1 MTWDLPRDLEISL
14 LKNREMKE
22 FGSDFHLMSE
32 GKYWTGKSVSTD
44 ICPDAV
50 YFANGRHAILT
61 AVQVG
66 GYKRLWVPVY
76 FCHEVIASIRKAGIE
91 VVFYD
96 DYPLQKHDDDVVRN
110 LPYRGKDALL
120 RLNYFGWRKWR
131 DNSDI
136 PVPVIED
143 HTHDLIGHWARNSN
157 ADWCL
162 ASLRK
167 SLPLPEGGV
176 LWSPKGY
183 TVKPPVSTAENDTCV
198 EERLRGMMLK
208 RDYLCGEKVE
218 KNTFRGLYL
227 STEDQIGELN
237 ISGISQVCLEIL
249 MSFDIKKWYE
259 DKKRNWE
266 YLTHIEGIPEERSML
281 EDSLNCTPFSIVLEM
296 STDARCAEVR
306 KKLIENDVYPAVL
319 WSLPESCV
327 DYSRAFSFSRRMLS
341 VHCDGRY
348 TLEDMEKLSC
358 LLMKSLK

>member
-1 MTWDLPRDLEISL
+1 MTWVLQRDLEISL

-32 GKYWTGKSVSTD
+32 GKYWTGKSVFTD

-61 AVQVG
+61 VVQVG

-76 FCHEVIASIRKAGIE
+76 FCHEVIDCIRKAGIE
-91 VVFYD
+91 VAFYN
-96 DYPLQKHDDDVVRN
+96 DYPLQKYDDKVVRN
-110 LPYRGKDALL
+110 LPYRRKDVLL
-120 RLNYFGWRKWR
+120 RLNYFGWRKLR

-183 TVKPPVSTAENDTCV
+183 IVKQPVSTAENDACV
-198 EERLRGMMLK
+198 EERLHGMMLK
-208 RDYLCGEKVE
+208 RDYLCGKNVE
-218 KNTFRGLYL
+218 KSTFRGVYL

-237 ISGISQVCLEIL
+237 ISGISQVCLEML
-249 MSFDIKKWYE
+249 RSFDIKKWYT

-266 YLTHIEGIPEERSML
+266 YLAHLEEISEMVSMM
-281 EDSLNCTPFSIVLEM
+281 EDSSACTPFSIVLKMRTE
-296 STDARCAEVR
+296 ARCAEVR
-306 KKLIENDVYPAVL
+306 MKLIDNDVYPAVL
-319 WSLPESCV
+319 WSLPQQCV
-327 DYSRAFSFSRRMLS
+327 NFSEAFSFSKKMLS
-341 VHCDGRY
+341 IHCDGRY
-348 TLEDMEKLSC
+348 GPDDMAKLSC
-358 LLMKSLK
+358 LLLNSLK